1 MTSPGE
7 LLVDADRRREP
18 TRPLGST
25 PHFERVSRR
34 TALSVLTGIL
44 ILFGALA
51 SWNAATTGYSD
62 YYATAARSMS
72 SNWRA
77 FAFGAFDPNST
88 ITLDKLSG
96 FLVPQALAA
105 RVFGFHAWS
114 LALPQVVFGLVT
126 IAVTYAIVTRL
137 LGRFGGLVA
146 ALVTA
151 VLPVSVTTF
160 SHPMEDAMLTA
171 FVTLAVWAWLRALD
185 TGLRRYLLLAAL
197 FVGIA
202 FQAKMMQAWLVV
214 PVLVGLLLW
223 QHRRRLRL
231 GVANVALAIGTI
243 AVTSLAWAAT
253 IQLIP
258 AADRPYID
266 GTTDDSPLTMVLGYN
281 GLDRFVG
288 GAYPGA
294 LGAGAS
300 LPGYGNVGLVP
311 PGWAHLPV
319 KLLLPV
325 YATQVGWLYPLAAA
339 GIVLGV
345 VALRRRPEWVLRGGS
360 LPGLAR
366 ATALGT
372 GLLLVLGVVLGLMAL
387 PHTAYL
393 EALVLP
399 LSILCAVGAILLG
412 RLAAGSVGRRRLAV
426 PIVLTVQ
433 TTWSLVLLGHY
444 PALAGPLLVPVAV
457 AGYGA
462 ALWFRAAGR
471 MPVAD
476 SLRIAV
482 AAVAAVACLTG
493 PALWSLSTL
502 DPGYAGSADD
512 AYAGPP
518 VAGVQ
523 ALITAHEQ
531 TRGIGLDSDAVAPAT
546 AARERAMYAFA
557 LREAPGSRFALATDS
572 WRSAGPLLADGARRI
587 LPIGGFTG
595 RVGSPDVAELRRLV
609 DSGQLR
615 FVLLT
620 RNTAAVE
627 PVGPAERRLDD
638 WVTGRCAL
646 VPAYDHETAPRL
658 PGVVTADELYR
669 CAR

>member
-1 MTSPGE
+1 LTSPGE
-7 LLVDADRRREP
+7 LLVDTDRRDP
-18 TRPLGST
+18 LTRPLRSA
-25 PHFERVSRR
+25 PRLERIGRR
-34 TALSVLTGIL
+34 TALGVLAGIL
-44 ILFGALA
+44 TLFAALA

-62 YYATAARSMS
+62 YYATAAKSMS
-72 SNWRA
+72 SSWRA
-77 FAFGAFDPNST
+77 FVFGAFDPNAT

-105 RVFGFHAWS
+105 RVFGFHAWT

-171 FVTLAVWAWLRALD
+171 FVTLAVWAWLRSLD
-185 TGLRRYLLLAAL
+185 TGLRRYLLLSAL

-202 FQAKMMQAWLVV
+202 FQAKMMQAWLVI
-214 PVLVGLLLW
+214 PVLAVLLLW
-223 QHRRRLRL
+223 QHRRRLRR
-231 GVANVALAIGTI
+231 GVADLTLALAAI

-258 AADRPYID
+258 AADRPNID
-266 GTTDDSPLTMVLGYN
+266 GTTDNSALTMVLGYN
-281 GLDRFVG
+281 GLDRFVV

-311 PGWAHLPV
+311 PAWAHIPL

-325 YATQVGWLYPLAAA
+325 YSTQVGWLYPLAAA
-339 GIVLGV
+339 GIVLAL
-345 VALRRRPEWVLRGGS
+345 VALRRRPEWALRGDG

-412 RLAAGSVGRRRLAV
+412 RLAAGAVGHWRLAV
-426 PIVLTVQ
+426 PIALAAQ

-444 PALAGPLLVPVAV
+444 PSLAGPLLVPVAV

-462 ALWFRAAGR
+462 ALWFAAAGR
-471 MPVAD
+471 MPATG
-476 SLRIAV
+476 SLRRAV
-482 AAVAAVACLTG
+482 AAVSVVACLTG

-502 DPGYAGSADD
+502 DPGYSGSSND

-523 ALITAHEQ
+523 ALIAAHEQ
-531 TRGIGLDSDAVAPAT
+531 TRGIGLDSDAVAPVT
-546 AARERAMYAFA
+546 AARERAMYALA
-557 LREAPGSRFALATDS
+557 LREAPNARFALATDS
-572 WRSAGPLLADGARRI
+572 WRSASPLFVDGAQRI

-595 RVGSPDVAELRRLV
+595 RVGSPDVATLGRLI
-609 DSGQLR
+609 DTGSLR

-620 RNTAAVE
+620 DHGVSQAHLS
-627 PVGPAERRLDD
+627 PAERRLDD
-638 WVTGRCAL
+638 WVTARCAL
-646 VPAYDHETAPRL
+646 VPAFEYETTPPAPGAV
-658 PGVVTADELYR
+658 PADELYR
-669 CAR
+669 CIP